1 MPPVTS
7 TVTASGPTPA
17 PVSTGRRRLGQI
29 ALVVGGLALFV
40 ASIAGYA
47 NRRLLDSDRFGDAV
61 EDIVR
66 RPAVNEA
73 LAHELTAQV
82 LDVRPDLIAVAPLVE
97 SISRALLASPL
108 VTGPVRVAAGQFH
121 RAFTTPHSGQLVLRL
136 ADLGAVVVS
145 VLGQLRAP
153 PVAAADAPTDP
164 APPSTTASALAAALT
179 AESVAVTLANIGSQ
193 GFADDTIRL
202 ARFLEVLVVV
212 ASVAAVAGFGVALWA
227 AADRRRALG
236 RVAGAILAVAAVLA
250 VLLVVVGVLARTID
264 ESSLSG
270 AVLAATWYVLVRP
283 MWWTVGV
290 LGLAAGM
297 LLLGVRF
304 ASTPGGVRESLAAFG
319 RAATRPAATTRRAA
333 VARAVGLVVLGAP
346 PDRRSRGRPHGRRG
360 DRRRG
365 AGGGGRGGAGRTARG
380 GAGGPAS
387 PPRRGGRGPPDRCSD
402 VLPGGRFGGYP
413 GSVGTPRPRRCGR
426 RVGAARLGRLAGRR
440 RRRGRRCG
448 AAGRSGR

>member
-29 ALVVGGLALFV
+29 ALVVGGVALFV

-61 EDIVR
+61 EEIVR

-73 LAHELTAQV
+73 LARELTAQV

-97 SISRALLASPL
+97 SVSRALLASPL

-121 RAFTTPHSGQLVLRL
+121 RALTTPSSGQLVLRL

-153 PVAAADAPTDP
+153 PVTATVDAPAEP
-164 APPSTTASALAAALT
+164 APPSTTASAPGSALT
-179 AESVAVTLANIGSQ
+179 AESVAITLANIGSQ

-212 ASVAAVAGFGVALWA
+212 ASVAAIAGFGLAVWA

-236 RVAGAILAVAAVLA
+236 RVAAAILAVAAVLA

-264 ESSLSG
+264 ESTLRG

-283 MWWTVGV
+283 LWWTVGV
-290 LGLAAGM
+290 
-297 LLLGVRF
+297 
-304 ASTPGGVRESLAAFG
+304 
-319 RAATRPAATTRRAA
+319 
-333 VARAVGLVVLGAP
+333 
-346 PDRRSRGRPHGRRG
+346 
-360 DRRRG
+360 
-365 AGGGGRGGAGRTARG
+365 
-380 GAGGPAS
+380 
-387 PPRRGGRGPPDRCSD
+387 
-402 VLPGGRFGGYP
+402 
-413 GSVGTPRPRRCGR
+413 PRPRRR
-426 RVGAARLGRLAGRR
+426 DVAARGPLRHDPRGRAGVVGRVRASARPGRR
-440 RRRGRRCG
+440 RRPDPRSP
-448 AAGRSGR
+448 GRSGCWCWAPC